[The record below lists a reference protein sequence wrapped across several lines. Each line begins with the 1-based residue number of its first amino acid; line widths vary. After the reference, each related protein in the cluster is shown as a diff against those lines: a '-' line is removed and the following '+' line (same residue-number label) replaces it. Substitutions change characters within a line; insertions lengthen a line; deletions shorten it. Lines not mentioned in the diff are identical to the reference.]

1 MARATTRVLA
11 IGQKFAVFFLRP
23 EKTHTSLLFSSRQF
37 GQIRP
42 SFVLSLLVS
51 LEEEIVAEHA
61 GKSTR
66 VVEKLLGTTTPRGS
80 V

>member
-1 MARATTRVLA
+1 MA

-23 EKTHTSLLFSSRQF
+23 EKTHTSLLFFSSRQF